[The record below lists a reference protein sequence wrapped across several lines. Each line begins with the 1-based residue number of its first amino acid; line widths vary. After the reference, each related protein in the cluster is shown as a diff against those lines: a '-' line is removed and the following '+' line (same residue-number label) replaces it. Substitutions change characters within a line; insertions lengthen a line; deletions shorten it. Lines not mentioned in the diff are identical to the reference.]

1 MIKSMTGYASESF
14 LVESTKYIVE
24 IKSINSKILD
34 LKIRLPQ
41 FMKQHEFELRK
52 LISSRLLRGKIE
64 LNINQEIN
72 QESKKA
78 HINSATVK
86 AYIKELKEIKEDS
99 KTDYLKIAMQLPDS
113 YSSGLSFLN
122 DEGIKSIKKTINAV
136 INKLDN
142 YRLNEGK
149 ETEKDILKK
158 LNLIDSNL
166 KEIEKIEGFR
176 IVNKKEKLQN
186 EFDKLNVELD
196 KNRLEQEMIFHLEK
210 FDINEEIVRLKSHH
224 KLFLEALNSENP
236 IGKKLGFICQEI
248 GREINTLG
256 SKSNDSDLQRFVI
269 DMKDNL
275 EKIKENILNIL

>member
-41 FMKQHEFELRK
+41 FMKQHEFEFRK

-122 DEGIKSIKKTINAV
+122 DKDIKSVKKIINAV

-149 ETEKDILKK
+149 ETEKDILSKFSDCSRHSFTSSRNIFNSISK
-158 LNLIDSNL
+158 DVFPASSNFTSNSANLDVVKRDAWAVL
-166 KEIEKIEGFR
+166 C
-176 IVNKKEKLQN
+176 L
-186 EFDKLNVELD
+186 
-196 KNRLEQEMIFHLEK
+196 
-210 FDINEEIVRLKSHH
+210 
-224 KLFLEALNSENP
+224 
-236 IGKKLGFICQEI
+236 
-248 GREINTLG
+248 
-256 SKSNDSDLQRFVI
+256 
-269 DMKDNL
+269 
-275 EKIKENILNIL
+275 